1 MALVYDPLSG
11 ANGVWTF
18 FVDAKAVGTAANR
31 SRPDDSSLMVPRDLA
46 IAGGYAGRV
55 DGWRTPCRLLTAPFS
70 GVIDDWK
77 FTRKALT
84 AQELDW
90 IAPSGCVIVV
100 R

>member
-1 MALVYDPLSG
+1 MALVYDPLSDVNG
-11 ANGVWTF
+11 AWTF
-18 FVDAKAVGTAANR
+18 FVDAKAIGTAANR
-31 SRPDDSSLMVPRDLA
+31 SLPDESSLTVPRDLA

-55 DGWRTPCRLLTAPFS
+55 DGWRTPCRLLTTPFT

-90 IAPSGCVIVV
+90 APSAGSVLLI